1 MQLINNN
8 NMFKKTIKK
17 PTEEVRKEI
26 MTKAEAPC
34 GNVTDE
40 CFLKTIN
47 HPRKIELATGLLN
60 GEDPESFYDDYGSI
74 RVMEMMKMISN
85 YNEDPERYLK
95 SRQISGCASCGRG

>member
-1 MQLINNN
+1 
-8 NMFKKTIKK
+8 
-17 PTEEVRKEI
+17 

-95 SRQISGCASCGRG
+95 SRQISGCASCGR